1 MSGIFTDEELE
12 AAQDTLPQT
21 EDGAPATEVQRNE
34 LGQFAPKEDAE
45 PAAAEPDAEAP
56 AEEKPKREGTVPQG
70 ALHAERE
77 KRKSVEAELTTAREQ
92 RKSVEAELT
101 TAREQLQ
108 AIAELR
114 RQIAER
120 QPAPLPAADDPAAL
134 DHLRQRIEQ
143 QDHTLNQFQQQ
154 RDSEA
159 VNQAEIMQLR
169 SVMETS
175 EGQFRAAQP
184 DYDQAVDY
192 VMQARARELSL
203 YGLNPMQVQQAIAEE
218 VTDIARTA
226 VAQGRNPAELG
237 YQIALSRG
245 YRPAQVEHAAAPSGG
260 GAVAQVEAIA
270 RGQAANKSV
279 GSGSGVRTQQL
290 NAEAIVAM
298 SPDEFDALYS
308 TPEGRKLID
317 NL

>member
-1 MSGIFTDEELE
+1 MGIFTEDELE

-21 EDGAPATEVQRNE
+21 DDAVPATEVQRDDQ
-34 LGQFAPKEDAE
+34 GRFAAKEDAPVE
-45 PAAAEPDAEAP
+45 DVAED
-56 AEEKPKREGTVPQG
+56 KPKREGTVPQG

-77 KRKSVEAELTTAREQ
+77 KRKGVETERDTERQQREQ
-92 RKSVEAELT
+92 AQADLAA
-101 TAREQLQ
+101 AREQLE
-108 AIAELR
+108 AIANLR

-120 QPAPLPAADDPAAL
+120 QPMPLPAADDPAAL

-169 SVMETS
+169 TVMETS

-184 DYDQAVDY
+184 DYDQAIDH
-192 VMQARARELSL
+192 VMQARANELAL
-203 YGLNPMQVQQAIAEE
+203 YGLTPMQVQQAIAEE
-218 VTDIARTA
+218 VTDIARNA
-226 VAQGRNPAELG
+226 IAQGRNPAELG

-245 YRPAQVEHAAAPSGG
+245 YRPDAPQAAAAPSGG
-260 GAVAQVEAIA
+260 TAMAQIEAIG
-270 RGQAANKSV
+270 RGQAASKSV
-279 GSGSGVRTQQL
+279 GSGGGVRTQQL
-290 NAEAIVAM
+290 NAEAIASM

-308 TPEGRKLID
+308 TPDGKKLID
-317 NL
+317 SL